1 MGEFFECEF
10 LKRVLKKMLEEK
22 KIKVSCI
29 LRVYNGEKYIRE
41 AIDSILNQTYKD
53 FEFIIIDDGS
63 TDNSVKII
71 ESYKDSRIKL
81 YKNEKNMGLSYATNR
96 GIELAKGEYIALVDH
111 DDVYYNTRLEKQV
124 KYLDENM
131 DVGAVS
137 ACSSVNGEKIEYF
150 RENVNIFTILLWWNK
165 DKNNSRYGIPN
176 PLLMV
181 RKDIFIKYGL
191 KYDDTNYRYAED
203 MNMVFDLLKVT
214 KIKVLQE
221 VLVNYRWHGGNSSIL
236 FREKQSENAK
246 KIQQKALNFLTDD
259 VDLQNK
265 LMKFL
270 INVNMND
277 CEINMNMND
286 CEINQEKNLIGNVIA
301 KNKRDI
307 LKVNFLGISGFSRIK
322 EIERLGIIRTKY
334 YLLNFLPIFK
344 VKKKGSIKS
353 YYLMGLR
360 LLKIKY

>member
-1 MGEFFECEF
+1 MP
-10 LKRVLKKMLEEK
+10 
-22 KIKVSCI
+22 
-29 LRVYNGEKYIRE
+29 VYNGEKYLRE
-41 AIDSILNQTYKD
+41 TIESILNQTYRD

-81 YKNEKNMGLSYATNR
+81 YKNEKNMGISDSTNK
-96 GIELAKGEYIALVDH
+96 GIELAKGEYIALTDH
-111 DDVYYNTRLEKQV
+111 DDIAYNTRFEKQV
-124 KYLDENM
+124 RYLDENR
-131 DVGAVS
+131 DVGAIS
-137 ACSSVNGEKIEYF
+137 ALWSVNGREIVYI
-150 RENVNIFTILLWWNK
+150 RENVNIFTILLWWHK
-165 DKNNSRYGIPN
+165 DKNNSRYGVAN
-176 PLLMV
+176 PTLMV

-191 KYDDTNYRYAED
+191 KYDYDYNFAQD

-221 VLVNYRWHGGNSSIL
+221 VLVNYRWYGGNSSIL
-236 FREKQSENAK
+236 FREKQAENAK
-246 KIQQKALNFLTDD
+246 KIKQKALNFLTDD

-270 INVNMND
+270 INV
-277 CEINMNMND
+277 NMND

-307 LKVNFLGISGFSRIK
+307 LKVNFLGISVFLRIK
-322 EIERLGIIRTKY
+322 ETEKLGVIKTKY
-334 YLLNFLPIFK
+334 YLFNFLPILK
-344 VKKKGSIKS
+344 VKKKGSSKS

>member
-1 MGEFFECEF
+1 VGEFFECEF

-41 AIDSILNQTYKD
+41 SIDSTLNQTYKD

-96 GIELAKGEYIALVDH
+96 GIELAKGEYIALVDS

-137 ACSSVNGEKIEYF
+137 ACWSVNGEKIEYF

-191 KYDDTNYRYAED
+191 KYDSLHVGCED
-203 MNMVFDLLKVT
+203 MGMVFELLKVT
-214 KIKVLQE
+214 KIRILQE
-221 VLVNYRWHGGNSSIL
+221 VMVYYRLHGKNTS
-236 FREKQSENAK
+236 FVYQEQAREIVAEIK
-246 KIQQKALNFLTDD
+246 KRALNLLIDD

-270 INVNMND
+270 NNINMND
-277 CEINMNMND
+277 CEIN
-286 CEINQEKNLIGNVIA
+286 K
-301 KNKRDI
+301 KKKDI
-307 LKVNFLGISGFSRIK
+307 LKVNFLGISGFLRIK
-322 EIERLGIIRTKY
+322 ETERLGIIKTKY
-334 YLLNFLPIFK
+334 YLLNFLPILK
-344 VKKKGSIKS
+344 VKKKGNTKS

-360 LLKIKY
+360 LLKIKC